1 MMTAADLFP
10 VLCETTVA
18 GSAAILLV
26 LALRRP
32 LRHAFGAGIAYSAWA
47 LVPLAIIAVL
57 LPAAQSPIVAV
68 PVIAMPL
75 PDGFLAGSVA
85 ARATPG
91 LATWAVIV
99 VACGAL
105 ACAFGLLAQQ
115 RRFMRGLGLLT
126 DRGDGVLVAQATD
139 GLPAV
144 VGLWRPRIVLPADAM
159 HRYNATERDL
169 MLAHERAHVARGDL
183 AANAAV
189 AALRCL
195 FWFNPLVHV
204 AARHFRHDQEL
215 ACDQQVVRRQPD
227 ARRAYGEAMLKTQL
241 ARGVLPL
248 GCHWAQA
255 HPLRERIEML
265 KQPLHSMRRR
275 ALGRTIAI
283 ALLLATGYAAWAAQP
298 AQSTISTVPAG
309 KIAAEIALRVDEGAP
324 VQLRAVADAGVPF
337 SVDARQHG
345 KHYVLASTVDRAQ
358 IDGKP
363 VLRMK
368 MRITEDGK
376 LLTEPAIAVENGR
389 AARIQVGEDIAGKA
403 GRTTFKGVR
412 MDIMLT
418 DSAAQ
423 PVAVAPLSR
432 QPHVYP
438 VDVLENGV
446 NGTVVLIVDVAVDG
460 SVSATK
466 VDRSAG
472 DERLDA
478 AALEA
483 VGQWKFKPLVKDG
496 RRVPSKVR
504 VPVEFRSGGYL
515 GDAVLEDGVIKTKV
529 GDFRVVGSIAS
540 PKS

>member
-412 MDIMLT
+412 LDIVLT
-418 DSAAQ
+418 DSM
-423 PVAVAPLSR
+423 PVAA
-432 QPHVYP
+432 
-438 VDVLENGV
+438 
-446 NGTVVLIVDVAVDG
+446 VVPKPIPAHA
-460 SVSATK
+460 SATPGK
-466 VDRSAG
+466 SKPVTGRQAMASTTGNFNTYERMLTSISASW
-472 DERLDA
+472 
-478 AALEA
+478 
-483 VGQWKFKPLVKDG
+483 QPPK
-496 RRVPSKVR
+496 
-504 VPVEFRSGGYL
+504 PVE
-515 GDAVLEDGVIKTKV
+515 DDC
-529 GDFRVVGSIAS
+529 
-540 PKS
+540 